1 MGWQQCSLIC
11 TRTEKKC
18 AALWLAAADQE
29 AADDNSAENADCP
42 LGERV
47 DLYLIKSEPQQ
58 ILGSFDFFQ
67 QPAQD
72 LTESHFTSH
81 STGENPNGLSI
92 SIEASVYYKWFK
104 MILASPD
111 TKGVPIHI
119 VTPYIWTLPK

>member
-1 MGWQQCSLIC
+1 MIPGMPTTSLAWQQYSRIC

-47 DLYLIKSEPQQ
+47 DFYLIISEPQK
-58 ILGSFDFFQ
+58 ILGRFESF
-67 QPAQD
+67 QPAED

-81 STGENPNGLSI
+81 FTGENPNGD
-92 SIEASVYYKWFK
+92 FQF
-104 MILASPD
+104 
-111 TKGVPIHI
+111 
-119 VTPYIWTLPK
+119 